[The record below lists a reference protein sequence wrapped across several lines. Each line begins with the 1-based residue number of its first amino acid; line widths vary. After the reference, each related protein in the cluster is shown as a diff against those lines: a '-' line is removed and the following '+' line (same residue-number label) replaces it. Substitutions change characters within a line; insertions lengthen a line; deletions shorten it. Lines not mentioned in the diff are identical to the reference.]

1 MQMFQDIENTLG
13 TDCDSAG
20 LPCMDIK
27 NGEFQQISSY
37 KKQKLKNFQRTA
49 PSVIIWHLGIL
60 YLGTWEWLRFSAFV
74 SSAPHRHPDGPQV
87 YPSQDQ

>member
-1 MQMFQDIENTLG
+1 MSLFQDIKNTLR
-13 TDCDSAG
+13 TDGNSTG
-20 LPCMDIK
+20 LPRMAIK

-49 PSVIIWHLGIL
+49 PSVSIWHMGLL
-60 YLGTWEWLRFSAFV
+60 YLGTWEWLRFSAFI

>member
-13 TDCDSAG
+13 TDRDSAG
-20 LPCMDIK
+20 LPCMAIK

-49 PSVIIWHLGIL
+49 PSVII
-60 YLGTWEWLRFSAFV
+60 
-74 SSAPHRHPDGPQV
+74 
-87 YPSQDQ
+87 